1 MDTEIEELPTDYDL
15 GLDFLVTK
23 TQKGGYADYSTSKW
37 ARKESELDSQE
48 RAAIEAHGL
57 FDLSEFLPKKPG
69 ETELKI
75 IHQMF
80 EASVDGQ
87 PSDPDQF
94 GQYYKPAGLN
104 YSGNNDS
111 TPAPAAKPAPA
122 ATPVVESTT
131 DTGWQDTTPAPAADT
146 SASASGD
153 TKTADILAMIR
164 QRKTTE

>member
-1 MDTEIEELPTDYDL
+1 MDTEIEELPTDFDL
-15 GLDFLVTK
+15 GLDFLVSK

-37 ARKESELDSQE
+37 SRKESELDSQE

-87 PSDPDQF
+87 PYDPDLF
-94 GQYYKPAGLN
+94 GQYYKPAGLQV
-104 YSGNNDS
+104 SGSNNNTPRS
-111 TPAPAAKPAPA
+111 APAPAPAAQTPAPVTEA
-122 ATPVVESTT
+122 TT
-131 DTGWQDTTPAPAADT
+131 DTGWTEPAPAAP
-146 SASASGD
+146 SAESGD

-164 QRKTTE
+164 QRKTVE